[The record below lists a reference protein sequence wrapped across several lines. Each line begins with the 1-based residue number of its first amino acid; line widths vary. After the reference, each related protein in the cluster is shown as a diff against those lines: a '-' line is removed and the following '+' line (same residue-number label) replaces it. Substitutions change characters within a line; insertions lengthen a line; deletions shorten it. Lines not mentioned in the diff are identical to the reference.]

1 MHGPVTSAFGSQGT
15 FMSSREAFAVGA
27 RLLSIVLLVFGLSG
41 IASLPATWEAMAA
54 YESVRRPWMIVASGA
69 TQAIIYLAA
78 SALLWFRHPVS
89 TVPESPK
96 AAPGT
101 IHAVAL
107 SLLGVYL
114 VATGLPALIEAIFE
128 GVLVESTFLFAS
140 ARIVP
145 QVIAVSIGGFLIAR
159 AKQLLSALCPA

>member
-1 MHGPVTSAFGSQGT
+1 
-15 FMSSREAFAVGA
+15 MSSREAFAVGA
-27 RLLSIVLLVFGLSG
+27 RLLSIVLLVFGLSV

-54 YESVRRPWMIVASGA
+54 YESVRRPWIIVASGA

-107 SLLGVYL
+107 SLW
-114 VATGLPALIEAIFE
+114 
-128 GVLVESTFLFAS
+128 
-140 ARIVP
+140 
-145 QVIAVSIGGFLIAR
+145 VSIWSPRGCR
-159 AKQLLSALCPA
+159 P